1 MIKDKKEMT
10 CDGAYG
16 SCVGI
21 CTGGPGVFLGHPY
34 PYPGKPVPGR
44 SGAGNYGHGHG
55 DHSGSRVAEGISGYG
70 FSSHVFRFMIK
81 NNVRHVFLILAM

>member
-1 MIKDKKEMT
+1 MITAE
-10 CDGAYG
+10 AY
-16 SCVGI
+16 SVRHVGI

-34 PYPGKPVPGR
+34 LYPGKTVPGC

-55 DHSGSRVAEGISGYG
+55 DHSGSHVPEGISGYG